1 MPTESVIFVQIADRA
16 WTLEALHCACL
27 LARHTSARIALVK
40 MIPVQHPGWL
50 GTEAGYMNFT
60 PAEQADFSDYQATIE
75 DYGVAFSALT
85 LQYVTLAEALIQ
97 AAEYVNAQV
106 VFARIPEYGI
116 PLWTRFQC
124 WALQR
129 AFARQGRQW
138 IQHPVYETSAG
149 SVFIE
154 DAAEMNHP

>member
-1 MPTESVIFVQIADRA
+1 MLTESIILVQIADRA

-27 LARHTSARIALVK
+27 LARQTAARIALVK

-50 GTEAGYMNFT
+50 GTDAGYMNFT
-60 PAEQADFSDYQATIE
+60 PAEQADFADYQATIE
-75 DYGVAFSALT
+75 DYGVAFTALT

-116 PLWTRFQC
+116 PLWARFQH
-124 WALQR
+124 WTLQR
-129 AFARQGRQW
+129 TFVRQGRQW
-138 IQHPVYETSAG
+138 IQHPVYATSAG
-149 SVFIE
+149 SVLVE
-154 DAAEMNHP
+154 AVAEMNHP